1 MFLDLAPTCR
11 KCMHPKNCTA
21 PTQERVRLPGGLGR
35 TGNHSAILMAR
46 VKLTVGWKATPVPV
60 SHGDV
65 GGGIVIVA
73 PVWRWFGLPPVK
85 VNADDMVLC
94 NDTFLE
100 EWRPTPLTGHGMMSI
115 FSMCIAHLKKAENKG
130 FALAINIQED
140 ATVYASFNP
149 EGNIWTDYFFQPH
162 EVSHPSLICGGGGC
176 ASRGSASRYR
186 EDQTID

>member
-65 GGGIVIVA
+65 GGGKVIVA

-94 NDTFLE
+94 NDTCLE

-115 FSMCIAHLKKAENKG
+115 FSMCIAHLKKKKQRIKDLRSRSI
-130 FALAINIQED
+130 FRKTPQCMQ
-140 ATVYASFNP
+140 ASTPRVIF
-149 EGNIWTDYFFQPH
+149 GRTIF
-162 EVSHPSLICGGGGC
+162 S
-176 ASRGSASRYR
+176 SRMR
-186 EDQTID
+186 